1 MNRFYDYTDQEL
13 SRILSLIAMS
23 DEDFS
28 FRYLDH
34 TVSDT
39 ILFTD
44 SDSEES

>member
-28 FRYLDH
+28 LHYQDH
-34 TVSDT
+34 SVSDT

-44 SDSEES
+44 SEES

>member
-1 MNRFYDYTDQEL
+1 MNRFYDYTDQEF

-28 FRYLDH
+28 LRYLDH
-34 TVSDT
+34 AVSDT

-44 SDSEES
+44 SDSEEA